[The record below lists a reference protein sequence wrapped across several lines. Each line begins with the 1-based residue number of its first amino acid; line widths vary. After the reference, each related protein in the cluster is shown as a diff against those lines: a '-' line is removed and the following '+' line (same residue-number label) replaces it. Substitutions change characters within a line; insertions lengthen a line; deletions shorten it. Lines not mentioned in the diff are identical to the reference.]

1 MAPLVSCSV
10 ERLQRYGWEAAKK
23 MKRKEKIAPSMS
35 LTCEHLRVCIGEG
48 MFDASSAAISSCSV
62 GFEWRVKADAHGHT
76 QVVTV
81 RCDNLG
87 ARGVPFPRGW
97 ATALQH
103 LDLDDIVNKTV
114 ERVITQSKVQ
124 GVCCQLLGRPQ
135 RAHTLD
141 ADDTKGALVM
151 INGIEH
157 SDTVSV
163 SGTKVDVT
171 I

>member
-1 MAPLVSCSV
+1 
-10 ERLQRYGWEAAKK
+10 
-23 MKRKEKIAPSMS
+23 
-35 LTCEHLRVCIGEG
+35 
-48 MFDASSAAISSCSV
+48 
-62 GFEWRVKADAHGHT
+62 
-76 QVVTV
+76 
-81 RCDNLG
+81 
-87 ARGVPFPRGW
+87 VPFPKGW

-103 LDLDDIVNKTV
+103 LDLDGIVNKTV

-157 SDTVSV
+157 VLCAQDVGEQWLVHRGSFVGVGISEQKPLRPEDLIL
-163 SGTKVDVT
+163 VDISATHAEPLLRKRVWSHLHVGQLREYVEKYPCDFDILT
-171 I
+171 AIATY